1 MNKKKIMALRKPFLK
16 ELFRENKFNLFMTVI
31 AAVLGAAAELVIS
44 WLIKEVADLISGECP
59 YGFGTLLII
68 TGGAFALFLLGW
80 ILDRSF
86 LSEFRAKAMKQYR
99 EYVFSRLM
107 EKGIQ
112 AFSGENSS
120 LYISALSNDVNTI
133 ETDFIGRLQ
142 STIQVGIAFVG
153 ALGLMLWCSPL
164 LTLIAIGFSLLPII
178 VSVVL
183 GNKAAMA
190 EKNVSD
196 QKEGYTGMLKDA
208 LTGFS
213 VIKSFKAEQS
223 IARLHDRSN

>member
-1 MNKKKIMALRKPFLK
+1 MGKKEIQAMRRPFIN
-16 ELFRENKFNLFMTVI
+16 ELFRNNKFNLAMTVI
-31 AAVLGAAAELVIS
+31 AALVVAVAELVIS

-59 YGFGTLLII
+59 YGFDTLLII
-68 TGGAFALFLLGW
+68 AGGAFALFGLGW
-80 ILDRSF
+80 MLDRAF

-99 EYVFSRLM
+99 EYVFDRLL

-120 LYISALSNDVNTI
+120 LYLSALSNDVNTI
-133 ETDFIGRLQ
+133 ETEFIGRLQ
-142 STIQVGIAFVG
+142 NTVQVGIAFIG

-183 GNKAAMA
+183 GNKAAIA

-196 QKEGYTGMLKDA
+196 QKE
-208 LTGFS
+208 S
-213 VIKSFKAEQS
+213 
-223 IARLHDRSN
+223 